1 MLAGGPVPL
10 DQIDS
15 YLDAGCVA
23 VNLGMSLAVPELV
36 KSRQWDE
43 IGRRA
48 MLATSIVQSR
58 KNVAQQKTS
67 AYVH

>member
-1 MLAGGPVPL
+1 MPL

-23 VNLGMSLAVPELV
+23 VNLGASLAVPDLV
-36 KSRQWDE
+36 NTRQWDE

-48 MLATSIVQSR
+48 MLAASIVQSR
-58 KNVAQQKTS
+58 KNVAKRAS
-67 AYVH
+67 PYVH